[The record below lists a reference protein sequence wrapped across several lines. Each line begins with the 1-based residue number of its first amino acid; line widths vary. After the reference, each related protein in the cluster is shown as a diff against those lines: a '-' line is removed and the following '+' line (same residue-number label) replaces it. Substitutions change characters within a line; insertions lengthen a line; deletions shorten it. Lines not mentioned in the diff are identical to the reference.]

1 MTSVA
6 PGDVVTEMALEELE
20 ESDKQGCPGHYRL
33 YHWEILVGL
42 AVAEYKDPVL
52 RNNCIWSLWSLKASL
67 GLCTLDD
74 WVPVEF

>member
-1 MTSVA
+1 MASVA
-6 PGDVVTEMALEELE
+6 PGDVTEMALEDLE

-52 RNNCIWSLWSLKASL
+52 RNKQLHLSFVEPQ
-67 GLCTLDD
+67 GQPG
-74 WVPVEF
+74 PVRSR

>member
-1 MTSVA
+1 MASVA

-33 YHWEILVGL
+33 YHLEILVGL
-42 AVAEYKDPVL
+42 AKYKDPVL
-52 RNNCIWSLWSLKASL
+52 RNNCTWPLWSLKASL
-67 GLCTLDD
+67 GLCTLDA